1 VAATA
6 HGLSAVE
13 DRLRSFSQ
21 LEFAG
26 GVGARLEGDHG
37 PAAKKTGKA
46 PTPSYGL
53 IDSQSIKT
61 QYGSEERGIDGHKK
75 IQGRNRHIVGDT
87 LGNLLHVQVHAA
99 TQADT
104 VTGCA
109 VLERTAAEY
118 PTVVAFGGDQG
129 YRGTAVTF
137 VHEQLNLV
145 LHIVPRLGEG
155 VVVQAKRWVVERTFA
170 WLGHLRRLAK
180 DGEILT
186 GTAENVIRIAMLKT
200 TLAKC

>member
-1 VAATA
+1 
-6 HGLSAVE
+6 VE

-26 GVGARLEGDHG
+26 GVGARLEGEHG

-75 IQGRNRHIVGDT
+75 IKGRKRHIVVDT

-129 YRGTAVTF
+129 
-137 VHEQLNLV
+137 
-145 LHIVPRLGEG
+145 
-155 VVVQAKRWVVERTFA
+155 
-170 WLGHLRRLAK
+170 
-180 DGEILT
+180 
-186 GTAENVIRIAMLKT
+186 
-200 TLAKC
+200 